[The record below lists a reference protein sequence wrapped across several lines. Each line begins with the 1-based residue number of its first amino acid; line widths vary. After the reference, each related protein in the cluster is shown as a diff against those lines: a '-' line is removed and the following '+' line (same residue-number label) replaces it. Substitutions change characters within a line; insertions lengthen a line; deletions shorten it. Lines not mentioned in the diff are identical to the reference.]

1 MAKSVKFSS
10 LNLDVTL
17 FFNYAPFLLLG
28 LVFLRIVGMLC
39 VGFRFHFAR
48 VFGISCQAA
57 PSAVGLKQPL
67 QYAFLPP
74 FDHPIV

>member
-39 VGFRFHFAR
+39 VGFRFHFAQ
-48 VFGISCQAA
+48 V
-57 PSAVGLKQPL
+57 SAYSKVRTKGFEKKVTG
-67 QYAFLPP
+67 F
-74 FDHPIV
+74 HPM